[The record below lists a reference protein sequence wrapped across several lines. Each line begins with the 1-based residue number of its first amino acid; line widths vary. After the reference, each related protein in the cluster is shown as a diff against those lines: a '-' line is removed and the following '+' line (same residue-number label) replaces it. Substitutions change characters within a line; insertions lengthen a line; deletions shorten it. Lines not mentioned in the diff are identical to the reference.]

1 MMDFTKDLPFP
12 LAVTV
17 LFVVVLLRAS
27 ATYWLGRAAYA
38 GAGRTRAHQALASRR
53 FQTAQSW
60 IGRWGAPVITLSFLT
75 IGFQTAVNLAAG
87 VIRMPLR
94 RYLPAMAVGCV
105 LWAVLYATVGFV
117 TIEALGRLYELSPV
131 TAKVLLVLLILGLS
145 GFIALQIRNSKEEK
159 A

>member
-27 ATYWLGRAAYA
+27 ATYWLGRVAHA
-38 GAGRTRAHQALASRR
+38 GAGRTRAQKALASRR
-53 FQTAQSW
+53 FLTAQSW

-131 TAKVLLVLLILGLS
+131 TATVLLVLLILGLG

>member
-1 MMDFTKDLPFP
+1 MMDFTRDLPFP

-27 ATYWLGRAAYA
+27 ATYWLGRAAHA
-38 GAGRTRAHQALASRR
+38 GAGRTRAQKALASRR
-53 FQTAQSW
+53 FLTAQSW

-117 TIEALGRLYELSPV
+117 TIEALSRLYELSPV
-131 TAKVLLVLLILGLS
+131 TATVLLVLLILGLG